1 MSTKQNVALGMLKS
15 KVHAI
20 QHVLKDVKMES
31 VLLQKLAPASQD
43 LAESLARLWA
53 VLMASGV
60 QGVAILVAVTMEGSV
75 TR

>member
-1 MSTKQNVALGMLKS
+1 MLRQV
-15 KVHAI
+15 VHAI
-20 QHVLKDVKMES
+20 PYAPKDVRMEI
-31 VLLQKLAPASQD
+31 VLLQKPAPASQD
-43 LAESLARLWA
+43 SVEGLARLWA